1 MGGSA
6 VKGVKWEAWRSQ
18 EPGSPGRGLGTATV
32 KGGRGTRLGQRG
44 AKRNLQVSVTEDRAV
59 LTQKK
64 CLWSIVQIKK
74 RERDLYTT
82 EQETNFLQL
91 CVCVCYLYREMIHT
105 GLSAD
110 VTARGDVT
118 GGQGR
123 DKRGRG
129 HRSLAIVH
137 SRTV

>member
-18 EPGSPGRGLGTATV
+18 EPGSPGRGLSTATV

-82 EQETNFLQL
+82 EQETIFLQL
-91 CVCVCYLYREMIHT
+91 CVCL
-105 GLSAD
+105 LS
-110 VTARGDVT
+110 V
-118 GGQGR
+118 
-123 DKRGRG
+123 
-129 HRSLAIVH
+129 
-137 SRTV
+137 